1 MVGEVVGLTDTA
13 VVVGLTVGATVG
25 GGGREFPRTQSPS
38 SQEYPVGHFEQALP
52 TSYIVDPLQLPP
64 VA

>member
-25 GGGREFPRTQSPS
+25 GGRALPRTQSPS
-38 SQEYPVGHFEQALP
+38 SQEYPVGHFEQAFP